1 MKKEFLEWVKS
12 FIIALV
18 VVFAFKMFFG
28 TTVVYSTSMYPTLI
42 EKDVLLLQ
50 KTQNV
55 ERGDIVSF
63 KSKLTLTAD
72 DIQSLNLLQRFFVNE
87 KTPKTLIKR
96 VIGLPGDSIEV
107 KDGIVKINGE
117 VANESYVSSENVG
130 EVYIKAIPEGEYFM
144 MGDNRAV
151 SLDSRSEQVGLIA
164 EKDLVGKVLVRL
176 WPLSK
181 LGSVK

>member
-1 MKKEFLEWVKS
+1 MKKEIFEWLKS
-12 FIIALV
+12 FAVALV
-18 VVFAFKMFFG
+18 VVFIFKMFFG
-28 TTVVYSTSMYPTLI
+28 TTVVYSTSMYPTLV

-50 KTQNV
+50 KTHSV

-63 KSKLTLTAD
+63 KSKLTLTED
-72 DIQSLNLLQRFFVNE
+72 DIASLNIVQKLFVSPN
-87 KTPKTLIKR
+87 TQKTLIKR

-117 VANESYVSSENVG
+117 VEQNVHVSSENVG
-130 EVYIKAIPEGEYFM
+130 EVFVQKIPEGQYFM

-151 SLDSRSEQVGLIA
+151 SLDSRSDMVGLIQ
-164 EKDLVGKVLVRL
+164 EKDLVGKVIVRL
-176 WPLSK
+176 WPLQK

>member
-1 MKKEFLEWVKS
+1 MKKEFLEWLKS
-12 FIIALV
+12 FAVALLI
-18 VVFAFKMFFG
+18 VFLFKMFFG

-50 KTQNV
+50 KTQTV

-63 KSKLTLTAD
+63 KSKLTLTD
-72 DIQSLNLLQRFFVNE
+72 EDIRSLNVVQKLFVS
-87 KTPKTLIKR
+87 KDTQKTLIKR
-96 VIGLPGDSIEV
+96 VIGVPGDSIEV

-117 VANESYVSSENVG
+117 VANEPYVSSENAG
-130 EVYIKAIPEGEYFM
+130 EVHIQAIPEGQYFM

-151 SLDSRSEQVGLIA
+151 SLDSRSDLVGLIE

-176 WPLSK
+176 WPVPK
-181 LGSVK
+181 IGSVE

>member
-63 KSKLTLTAD
+63 KSKLTLTTD
-72 DIQSLNLLQRFFVNE
+72 DIQSLNLIQRFFVNE

-117 VANESYVSSENVG
+117 VATEPYVSSENVG

>member
-28 TTVVYSTSMYPTLI
+28 TTVVYSTSMYPTLV

-50 KTQNV
+50 KTQQV

-63 KSKLTLTAD
+63 KSKLTLTSD
-72 DIQSLNLLQRFFVNE
+72 DIQSLNFIQRFFVNE

-117 VANESYVSSENVG
+117 VATEVYVSSENVG

-181 LGSVK
+181 LGNVK

>member
-1 MKKEFLEWVKS
+1 MKKEFLEWLKS
-12 FIIALV
+12 FAVALLI
-18 VVFAFKMFFG
+18 VFLFKMFFG

-50 KTQNV
+50 KTQSV

-63 KSKLTLTAD
+63 KSKLTLTD
-72 DIQSLNLLQRFFVNE
+72 EDIRSLNVVQKLFVS
-87 KTPKTLIKR
+87 KDTQKTLIKR
-96 VIGLPGDSIEV
+96 VIGVPGDSIEV

-117 VANESYVSSENVG
+117 IVNEPYVSSENAG
-130 EVYIKAIPEGEYFM
+130 EVHILAIPEGQYFM

-151 SLDSRSEQVGLIA
+151 SLDSRSDLVGLIE

-176 WPLSK
+176 WPVPK
-181 LGSVK
+181 IGSVE

>member
-1 MKKEFLEWVKS
+1 MKKEFFEWLKS
-12 FIIALV
+12 FAIALV
-18 VVFAFKMFFG
+18 IVFAFKMFFG

-50 KTQNV
+50 KTNHV

-63 KSKLTLTAD
+63 KSKLTLTSE
-72 DIQSLNLLQRFFVNE
+72 DIQALNVFQQFFVDE
-87 KTPKTLIKR
+87 TTSKTLIKR

-107 KDGIVKINGE
+107 KNGIVKLNGE
-117 VANESYVSSENVG
+117 VFEEAYVSSENVG
-130 EVYIKAIPEGEYFM
+130 EVFIEAIPEGQYFM

-151 SLDSRSEQVGLIA
+151 SLDSRSDLVGLIDQ
-164 EKDLVGKVLVRL
+164 KDLVGKVLTRL

-181 LGSVK
+181 LGAVK

>member
-28 TTVVYSTSMYPTLI
+28 TTVVYSTSMYPTLV

-50 KTQNV
+50 KTQQV

-63 KSKLTLTAD
+63 KSKLTLTSD
-72 DIQSLNLLQRFFVNE
+72 DIRSLNFVQRFFVNE

-117 VANESYVSSENVG
+117 VATEVYVSSENVG